1 MFVVRF
7 NALQSPMKQRR
18 EKLED
23 SLRWHQLNFDADG
36 ELQWIKEHRPAA
48 TSTDYGKNLN
58 DAQNLHAKQ
67 KVGQIC
73 PVCKFGLY
81 CRAYCLTVAWHARLQ
96 GCIVTRGRWVQTFQK
111 QLKGG
116 VWTNVHF
123 LKQSAS
129 RGALMPRWFGKKYI
143 RARLNDDSD
152 AEKYYDRN
160 CREPAWPVLEVTSL

>member
-81 CRAYCLTVAWHARLQ
+81 CRAYCLTVA
-96 GCIVTRGRWVQTFQK
+96 
-111 QLKGG
+111 
-116 VWTNVHF
+116 
-123 LKQSAS
+123 
-129 RGALMPRWFGKKYI
+129 
-143 RARLNDDSD
+143 
-152 AEKYYDRN
+152 
-160 CREPAWPVLEVTSL
+160 